1 LDALR
6 EAALAAREQGRAS
19 LADAKDRKQRLLVQA
34 ATRAP
39 LLAHAARVAAAAASA
54 AAAAAAAAAA
64 SPRAGDGSGAAATE
78 ESEFAPPPASNSSA
92 SPATP
97 ASASSSPSPSSE
109 QPTPPPLQ
117 DVGEGLPGLAR
128 GLAALQGLLAAS
140 SEGAHQSLA
149 AALLAEGSGGSGGS
163 GGEVEGGGVPVPAA
177 RSDPLNLLFYD
188 LATDADDDPCAG
200 LLSPPR
206 PLPAAASSAAAG
218 GPSPLA
224 ASPQGDSS
232 DRAGG
237 AYGGGGVGLLGF
249 LGGGGGGDD
258 ERASEWSF
266 SEAAAPQ
273 NREAAEESEARARFG
288 GLRMPSFGKI
298 FESGPSL
305 GSSQGAAAAVAAT
318 TAAAAVGSRAGVFA
332 RHEQPSQDRPPLDG
346 SFGRSA
352 AADPRASLEPAPT
365 PGQLPASVPVQV
377 PPGTVPGQPMVVTV
391 EGRRFRFS
399 VPRGLAPGAVF
410 QLDLATATEVVRR
423 KPPPLAATALLPP
436 PTPSPPPNE
445 DVGAD
450 AVAGWL
456 MERGVGP
463 GDAIDACGALVGAGL
478 DRASRLGSAE
488 PASLRLAGLSDAAV
502 VAVLGDGARVRAALA
517 SVAHARGGE
526 GGSGGSA
533 RSLASAAPPSYGG
546 YSTADPG
553 AYPEL
558 GGDDQDANDDAHL
571 AQYGSPFG
579 GY

>member
-1 LDALR
+1 M
-6 EAALAAREQGRAS
+6 
-19 LADAKDRKQRLLVQA
+19 
-34 ATRAP
+34 
-39 LLAHAARVAAAAASA
+39 
-54 AAAAAAAAAA
+54 
-64 SPRAGDGSGAAATE
+64 
-78 ESEFAPPPASNSSA
+78 
-92 SPATP
+92 
-97 ASASSSPSPSSE
+97 
-109 QPTPPPLQ
+109 PPPLQ
-117 DVGEGLPGLAR
+117 DAGEGLPGLAR

-218 GPSPLA
+218 GPSSLA

-232 DRAGG
+232 DRAVG

-288 GLRMPSFGKI
+288 GLRLPSFGKI

-305 GSSQGAAAAVAAT
+305 GSSGSAAAAAAAT
-318 TAAAAVGSRAGVFA
+318 MAAAAAGSRAGAFA

-399 VPRGLAPGAVF
+399 VPRGLPPGAVF

-423 KPPPLAATALLPP
+423 KPPSLAATALLPPPPPP

-456 MERGVGP
+456 MARGVGP

-488 PASLRLAGLSDAAV
+488 PASLRLAGLTDAAV

-517 SVAHARGGE
+517 SVAHARGGGRREAHVEPGDSSSGGE
-526 GGSGGSA
+526 GGSRGSA
-533 RSLASAAPPSYGG
+533 SSPASTPAPNYGG
-546 YSTADPG
+546 YSTTDPG

-558 GGDDQDANDDAHL
+558 GCDDQDANDDAHL